1 MNGKDIISN
10 GTVTQAS
17 GFIETDGASTW
28 TNNGVFE
35 LSAASSLNGNNSG
48 VASSLVL
55 TNTASGTLRNAGGT
69 NSFTAGVTVHNQ
81 GAVQVNA
88 GTLNLGGNERAR
100 TGSFNALSGATL
112 GFSGGTHNFNPLSSV
127 TVAAGGTLAASGG
140 AVVQLD
146 ADATAS
152 LSGAISVS
160 GNLTQ
165 ANLAPGS
172 GTILPTSI
180 SMSDGTLNLTPP
192 NATISP
198 VSVSISNGGVA
209 NLNSAA
215 VTIGDLDLT
224 NGTLGGTGHVTLAAP
239 GLGTGTHSWAFG
251 TLGGAGD
258 LTIASG
264 ATFALITGSHTL
276 NGKDIINNGT
286 VTQASGFIET
296 DGASTWTNNGVFEL
310 SAASSLNGNNSG
322 VASSLVLTNTAS
334 GTLRNA
340 GGTNSFTAGVT
351 VHNQGAV
358 QVNAGTLNL
367 GGNGGTH
374 TGSFNALSG
383 ATLGLQRRHAQLQS
397 ALERHGGG
405 RRHAGGER
413 RRGGAAGRG
422 CDGEPERGDFGQRQP
437 HPGEPG
443 AGQRHDSA
451 HEHQHERRHAE
462 PDPAERDDQPGERV
476 DQQRGGGEP
485 E

>member
-1 MNGKDIISN
+1 M
-10 GTVTQAS
+10 
-17 GFIETDGASTW
+17 
-28 TNNGVFE
+28 
-35 LSAASSLNGNNSG
+35 
-48 VASSLVL
+48 
-55 TNTASGTLRNAGGT
+55 
-69 NSFTAGVTVHNQ
+69 TVHNQ

-88 GTLNLGGNERAR
+88 GTLNLGGNGGTH

-351 VHNQGAV
+351 VHEPGRGAG
-358 QVNAGTLNL
+358 QRGDAEPGR
-367 GGNGGTH
+367 
-374 TGSFNALSG
+374 
-383 ATLGLQRRHAQLQS
+383 QRRHAHRVPSPRQL
-397 ALERHGGG
+397 A
-405 RRHAGGER
+405 RRSSS
-413 RRGGAAGRG
+413 AAG
-422 CDGEPERGDFGQRQP
+422 FTI
-437 HPGEPG
+437 
-443 AGQRHDSA
+443 
-451 HEHQHERRHAE
+451 
-462 PDPAERDDQPGERV
+462 
-476 DQQRGGGEP
+476 
-485 E
+485 